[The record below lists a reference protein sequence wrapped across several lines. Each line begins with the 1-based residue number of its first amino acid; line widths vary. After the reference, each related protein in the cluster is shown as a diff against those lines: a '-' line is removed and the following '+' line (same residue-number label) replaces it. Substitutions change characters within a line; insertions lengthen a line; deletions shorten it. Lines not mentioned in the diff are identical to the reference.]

1 MAIKR
6 NKVDLKMFVV
16 SLLRWTLLYFG
27 VTDLTSTAGVRGGVL
42 GRGGHQ
48 CRGGHQGRLRQPPC
62 LSHVLNHYSGLQ
74 IYVRLSRCFLLFCS
88 VS

>member
-1 MAIKR
+1 
-6 NKVDLKMFVV
+6 MFVV
-16 SLLRWTLLYFG
+16 SLLRWALLYFG
-27 VTDLTSTAGVRGGVL
+27 VADLTSTSGVRGGVL

-48 CRGGHQGRLRQPPC
+48 CRGGRQRRLRQPSC
-62 LSHVLNHYSGLQ
+62 LSHILYHYSGLQ